1 MRLKFFVILF
11 FISLSVFS
19 QKVENDSIGGDSIYI
34 SQKIETVQVLELEK
48 NPMKAALY
56 SAVLPGLGQIY
67 NRKYWKAPI
76 VWGLIGTGVG
86 ITIWYQNKYDEF
98 RGAYIAELNNE
109 PNKYHGVYTTEVLA
123 RAQDFQKRNRDYA
136 IALTILAYA
145 VNILDATVDAHL
157 FEVRKD
163 KDLQIQPITIYN
175 PATNNLSPGLALKL
189 NLE

>member
-109 PNKYHGVYTTEVLA
+109 PNKYHGVYTKEVLA

-163 KDLQIQPITIYN
+163 KDLQIQPVTIYN

>member
-76 VWGLIGTGVG
+76 V
-86 ITIWYQNKYDEF
+86 
-98 RGAYIAELNNE
+98 
-109 PNKYHGVYTTEVLA
+109 
-123 RAQDFQKRNRDYA
+123 
-136 IALTILAYA
+136 
-145 VNILDATVDAHL
+145 
-157 FEVRKD
+157 
-163 KDLQIQPITIYN
+163 
-175 PATNNLSPGLALKL
+175 
-189 NLE
+189 

>member
-1 MRLKFFVILF
+1 MRLKIFVILF
-11 FISLSVFS
+11 FISLSAFS
-19 QKVENDSIGGDSIYI
+19 QKVENDSIIGDSIYI
-34 SQKIETVQVLELEK
+34 SQELPTVQVLELKK

-86 ITIWYQNKYDEF
+86 ITVWYQNKHDEY
-98 RGAYIAELNNE
+98 RTAYIAELNNE
-109 PNKYHGVYTTEVLA
+109 PNKYHGVYTKEVLA

-163 KDLQIQPITIYN
+163 KDLQIQPVTIYN

-189 NLE
+189 NID

>member
-1 MRLKFFVILF
+1 MRLKIFVILF
-11 FISLSVFS
+11 FISLSAFS
-19 QKVENDSIGGDSIYI
+19 QKVENDSIIGDSIYI
-34 SQKIETVQVLELEK
+34 SQPIDTIQALELKK

-86 ITIWYQNKYDEF
+86 ITMWYQNKYEEF
-98 RGAYIAELNNE
+98 RTAYIAELNNE
-109 PNKYHGVYTTEVLA
+109 PNKYHGVYTKEVLA

-136 IALTILAYA
+136 IALTIVAYA
-145 VNILDATVDAHL
+145 INILDATVDAHL

-163 KDLQIQPITIYN
+163 KDLQIQPVTIYN
-175 PATNNLSPGLALKL
+175 PAINNLSPGLALKL
-189 NLE
+189 NID